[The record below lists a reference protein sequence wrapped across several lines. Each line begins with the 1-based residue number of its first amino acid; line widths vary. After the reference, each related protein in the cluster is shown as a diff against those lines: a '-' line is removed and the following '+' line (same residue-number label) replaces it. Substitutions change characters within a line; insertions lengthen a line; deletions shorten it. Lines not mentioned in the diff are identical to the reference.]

1 MVKQISSLASVLVL
15 ALLAGCGG
23 SDDQDLTRYIGTWAT
38 CTPGTGTATEKET
51 ITLGPQSGNTL
62 QLLSST
68 SIYLG
73 PNCTGTSTILPP
85 VAGTVAFNGTK
96 TIGAEVVDKVVV
108 THEGTSNK
116 DVLVVRSV
124 SALTLL
130 TGLGPDQGGAVDAE
144 GYPVALDNN
153 TVFARQ

>member
-23 SDDQDLTRYIGTWAT
+23 SDDADLARYIGTWAT

-51 ITLGPQSGNTL
+51 LTLGTQSGNTL
-62 QLLSST
+62 QFVSST

-85 VAGTVAFNGTK
+85 TTGTVAFNGSK
-96 TIGAEVVDKVVV
+96 AIGTEVVDKVIV
-108 THEGTSNK
+108 THDGTSDK
-116 DVLVVRSV
+116 DVVLVRSV

-130 TGLGPDQGGAVDAE
+130 TGLTANQGGAVDAE
-144 GYPVALDNN
+144 GYPVSLDNN
-153 TVFARQ
+153 KVFARQ